1 MAIQKKSLIGKRA
14 TKPSSGA
21 GGKNSEDKAVGPAK
35 SSAARK
41 LAVAKLSTAKLM
53 ALKKLS

>member
-1 MAIQKKSLIGKRA
+1 MAMQKKSLIGKRA
-14 TKPSSGA
+14 TKGSSGA
-21 GGKNSEDKAVGPAK
+21 GGKKSEDKAVRPAK
-35 SSAARK
+35 SSASGK